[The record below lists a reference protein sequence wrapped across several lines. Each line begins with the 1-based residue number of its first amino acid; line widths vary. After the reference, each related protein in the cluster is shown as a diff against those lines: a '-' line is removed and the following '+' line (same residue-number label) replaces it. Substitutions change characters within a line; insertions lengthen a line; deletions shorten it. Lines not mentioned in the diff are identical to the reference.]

1 MTKADIAQEF
11 INQHPGVPSRTLARE
26 LRKAEPAVFHT
37 DDAAYKAICYVRGT
51 CGKEHRKRRGISA
64 PQIPDS
70 YEENWMPF
78 NLEVTN
84 GDVIAKLSD
93 IHIPYH
99 TKKSL
104 ELAIAEAKRRKS
116 NIILL
121 NGDTMDCYQMSK
133 FERDPRCRNTK
144 QEVEAVRQF
153 LAFLRDRFPKARIIW
168 KDGNH
173 DERYE
178 SYLRRCAPEL
188 LGIDVFEKPSVLKF
202 GEIGVE
208 WVTEKRPIVCGK
220 LTIVHGHEFAKTM
233 TNPVN
238 PARGLFLQSKV
249 CAYEGHYHQTSEHA
263 ENSLEG
269 KSIACWSSGCLCDL
283 HPRYMPINKWN
294 HGFGI
299 IAIAKEGNFRIHNH
313 KIINGEIY

>member
-1 MTKADIAQEF
+1 MAKEPKMF
-11 INQHPGVPSRTLARE
+11 MKYESARSSI
-26 LRKAEPAVFHT
+26 R
-37 DDAAYKAICYVRGT
+37 YVRGQN
-51 CGKEHRKRRGISA
+51 GEEHRGIRGFV
-64 PQIPDS
+64 IPRIPES
-70 YEENWMPF
+70 YEESWMPF
-78 NLEVTN
+78 NLEVSS
-84 GDVIAKLSD
+84 GDVVSKLSD

-99 TKKSL
+99 TKTSL
-104 ELAIAEAKRRKS
+104 ELAVKESKRRKAS
-116 NIILL
+116 IILL
-121 NGDTMDCYQMSK
+121 NGDTMDCYQMSR

-144 QEVEAVRQF
+144 NEIEAVREF
-153 LAFLRDRFPKARIIW
+153 LAFLRQKFPKARIIW

-178 SYLRRCAPEL
+178 SYLRRNAPEL

-202 GEIGVE
+202 DNLGIE
-208 WVTEKRPIVCGK
+208 WVTDKRPIICGK

-283 HPRYMPINKWN
+283 HPKYMPINKWN

-299 IAIAKEGNFRIHNH
+299 IAIAKDGNFRIHNH